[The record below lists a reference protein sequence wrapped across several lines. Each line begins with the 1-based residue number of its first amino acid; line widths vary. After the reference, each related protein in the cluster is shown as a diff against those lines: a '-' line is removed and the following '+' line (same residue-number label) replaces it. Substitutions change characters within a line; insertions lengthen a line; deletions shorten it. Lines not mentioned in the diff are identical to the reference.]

1 MLSDFQNLL
10 LLFFFFFFFL
20 CVCVCVCVCVCPHPW
35 HMEVP
40 RLGVESELQL
50 PAYATAT
57 AMPDPNHICNLN
69 SNSQQCWILNLL
81 SKARD
86 QAHVLMDTSR
96 IRYLWATRGMSIHSF
111 HPFVFSW
118 PLYSWNWHTH
128 THTNISMT
136 KKYIFKIYLSFN
148 TRLKPSYS
156 FWMSI
161 SLNPTHTSEF
171 WA

>member
-1 MLSDFQNLL
+1 MKTNLYASTRLILNFL
-10 LLFFFFFFFL
+10 LKPLYLQCCLTFKTFSFFSFSSF
-20 CVCVCVCVCVCPHPW
+20 VCVCVCVCPHPW

-50 PAYATAT
+50 QVYAKAT
-57 AMPDPNHICNLN
+57 AMPDPNHMCDLN

-118 PLYSWNWHTH
+118 PLYSWNWQTH
-128 THTNISMT
+128 TQKH
-136 KKYIFKIYLSFN
+136 K
-148 TRLKPSYS
+148 
-156 FWMSI
+156 
-161 SLNPTHTSEF
+161 HD
-171 WA
+171 